1 MRPGE
6 RKRMKQLITLM
17 VNGNPYQLA
26 VEPYRPLV
34 DVLRDD
40 LRLTGAKKGCGH
52 GHCGTCTVLLDGKAV
67 NSCLTLAV
75 DVEGRNITTIEGL
88 AADGQWHSLQKAFL
102 DEGAVQCGFC
112 TPGLIMMAKSLLDE
126 NPTPTEREVREAIV
140 GNVCRC
146 TGYAKVVKAIMAA
159 SEGR

>member
-1 MRPGE
+1 
-6 RKRMKQLITLM
+6 MKQLITLM

-26 VEPYRPLV
+26 VEPYQPLV

-40 LRLTGAKKGCGH
+40 LKLTGAKKGCGH

-75 DVEGRNITTIEGL
+75 DVEGCNITTIEGL
-88 AADGQWHSLQKAFL
+88 VTDGQMNSLQKAFIK
-102 DEGAVQCGFC
+102 EGAVQCGFC

-126 NPTPTEREVREAIV
+126 NPTPTEQEVREAIV
-140 GNVCRC
+140 GNICRC
-146 TGYAKVVKAIMAA
+146 TGYAKVVKAILSA

>member
-1 MRPGE
+1 M
-6 RKRMKQLITLM
+6 KRLITLN
-17 VNGNPYQLA
+17 VNGNPCQLA

-40 LRLTGAKKGCGH
+40 LKLTGAKKGCGH

-88 AADGQWHSLQKAFL
+88 VTDGQMNSLQKAFVK
-102 DEGAVQCGFC
+102 EGAVQCGFC
-112 TPGLIMMAKSLLDE
+112 TPGIIMTAKALLDE
-126 NPTPTEREVREAIV
+126 NPTPTEKEVREAIV
-140 GNVCRC
+140 GNICRC
-146 TGYAKVVKAIMAA
+146 TGYAKVVKAILAA

>member
-1 MRPGE
+1 M
-6 RKRMKQLITLM
+6 KRLITLM
-17 VNGNPYQLA
+17 VNGDAHQLA

-40 LRLTGAKKGCGH
+40 LKLTGAKKGCGH

-88 AADGQWHSLQKAFL
+88 AVEGKWHSLQKAFL

-112 TPGLIMMAKSLLDE
+112 TPGLIMMAKALLDE

-146 TGYAKVVKAIMAA
+146 TGYAKVVKAILAA